1 MTKIKLFF
9 KKIFD
14 AISDKC
20 AQFSNFLKVSNLNTR
35 ASMVLMGLGQ
45 LMYKQIGKGLLY
57 LFIEILFILFFKV

>member
-9 KKIFD
+9 KKIFG

-45 LMYKQIGKGLLY
+45 LMYKQIGK
-57 LFIEILFILFFKV
+57 